1 MIFGYAT
8 EKYQRPFFAPRL
20 IFGKHDANSVA
31 LALLSAALPSTPPR
45 CRLQPCHLHL
55 KNMLGPAHL
64 SLAEDI
70 RRTLISLPRDD
81 PIYECGNAPLKVIQ
95 QRPED
100 VLALAHLKLHTWKFD
115 SVPLCWRR
123 LYEDASLYQAV
134 IILHDHGLR
143 PHKRKRSA
151 SPSPEH
157 DYITRLVYLL
167 DMAIILTGAPQRHQ
181 LILSIFDSLQ
191 HFLDPDE
198 HKNISPTFPI
208 APVPQSQNDTFTRV
222 ERLDFLQFQQ
232 HLDDTTT
239 PIIVKGVIDDWPAAA
254 SSDRRW
260 SDPSY
265 LLKATLGGRRLVPV
279 ELGRSYT
286 DDDWSQRIM
295 TFAEYMESHLLQFKQ
310 ERTGYLAQHDLFT
323 QIPSLSADTKTPDYC
338 YTAPPRPE
346 SLSSTVQ
353 VETLEE
359 PLRNAWLGP
368 AGTISPLHTDPYH
381 NILCQVVGHKYVRLY
396 APSETPKL
404 YPRGIDETGI
414 NMENTS
420 HVDIS
425 LAKRLY
431 TSGEQDQADGLERQ
445 SFEEQYPSFKDA
457 DCIEGVLGPGE
468 CLYIPVGWW
477 HYVESLSTSF
487 SMSFWWN

>member
-1 MIFGYAT
+1 M
-8 EKYQRPFFAPRL
+8 RPSSLTPE
-20 IFGKHDANSVA
+20 ISNS
-31 LALLSAALPSTPPR
+31 T
-45 CRLQPCHLHL
+45 
-55 KNMLGPAHL
+55 
-64 SLAEDI
+64 LAEDI
-70 RRTLISLPRDD
+70 RRALISLTREDA
-81 PIYECGNAPLKVIQ
+81 IYQCGDAPLSIIQ

-134 IILHDHGLR
+134 IILADHGVR
-143 PHKRKRSA
+143 RHKRKRSA
-151 SPSPEH
+151 SPSLEH

-167 DMAIILTGAPQRHQ
+167 DMAIILTGAPLRRQ

-191 HFLDPDE
+191 HFLDPNE
-198 HKNISPTFPI
+198 HKDIPRTFPV
-208 APVPQSQNDTFTRV
+208 APIPQSHKDTFSRV

-232 HLDDTTT
+232 HLDIKAM
-239 PIIVKGVIDDWPAAA
+239 PIIIKGVIDDWPAAA
-254 SSDRRW
+254 APDRRW
-260 SDPSY
+260 ADPSY

-295 TFAEYMESHLLQFKQ
+295 TFAEYMEAHLLQPKQ

-323 QIPSLSADTKTPDYC
+323 QVPSLSADTNTPDYC
-338 YTAPPRPE
+338 YTDPPPPE
-346 SLSSTVQ
+346 SLSSTVK
-353 VETLEE
+353 VETLDE

-396 APSETPKL
+396 APSETSKL
-404 YPRGIDETGI
+404 YPRGIDETGV

-431 TSGEQDQADGLERQ
+431 TSDEQDQADQMEKQ
-445 SFEEQYPSFKDA
+445 KFEEQYPSFKDA
-457 DCIEGVLGPGE
+457 KCIEGVLGPGE

-477 HYVESLSTSF
+477 HHVESLSTSF

>member
-1 MIFGYAT
+1 M
-8 EKYQRPFFAPRL
+8 P
-20 IFGKHDANSVA
+20 D
-31 LALLSAALPSTPPR
+31 ST
-45 CRLQPCHLHL
+45 
-55 KNMLGPAHL
+55 HL
-64 SLAEDI
+64 SLAEEI
-70 RRTLISLPRDD
+70 QRALTSLSRED
-81 PIYECGNAPLKVIQ
+81 PIHECGHAPLSIIR
-95 QRPED
+95 QRPEH
-100 VLALAHLKLHTWKFD
+100 VLALAHQKLHTWRFD

-134 IILHDHGLR
+134 AILIDHDAHRL
-143 PHKRKRSA
+143 KRKRSA
-151 SPSPEH
+151 SPPPER

-191 HFLDPDE
+191 HFLDPNE
-198 HKNISPTFPI
+198 HKDISHTFPV
-208 APVPQSQNDTFTRV
+208 APIPQSQKDTFTRV
-222 ERLDFLQFQQ
+222 ERLGFLQFQQ
-232 HLDDTTT
+232 HIDTKKT
-239 PIIVKGVIDDWPAAA
+239 PIIIQGVIADWPAATTP
-254 SSDRRW
+254 DRRW

-295 TFAEYMESHLLQFKQ
+295 TFAEYMETHLLQPKQ

-323 QIPSLSADTKTPDYC
+323 QIPSLSADTNTPDYC
-338 YTAPPRPE
+338 YTSPPPPE
-346 SLSSTVQ
+346 SLASTVQ
-353 VETLEE
+353 VEFLDE

-396 APSETPKL
+396 APSETAKL
-404 YPRGIDETGI
+404 YPRGIDETGV

-420 HVDIS
+420 HIDIS
-425 LAKRLY
+425 IAKRLY
-431 TSGEQDQADGLERQ
+431 TSGEKTQADKLVKQ
-445 SFEEQYPSFKDA
+445 KFEEQYPSFKEA
-457 DCIEGVLGPGE
+457 QCIEGVLHPGE

>member
-1 MIFGYAT
+1 MTSPNA
-8 EKYQRPFFAPRL
+8 
-20 IFGKHDANSVA
+20 
-31 LALLSAALPSTPPR
+31 
-45 CRLQPCHLHL
+45 
-55 KNMLGPAHL
+55 L

-70 RRTLISLPRDD
+70 RQALTSLSPKD
-81 PIYECGNAPLKVIQ
+81 PIHECGSAPLCIIQ
-95 QRPED
+95 ERPED
-100 VLALAHLKLHTWKFD
+100 VLALAHQKLHTWKFD

-123 LYEDASLYQAV
+123 LYEEASLYQAV
-134 IILHDHGLR
+134 SILNDHGMR
-143 PHKRKRSA
+143 GQKRKRHA
-151 SPSPEH
+151 SPSPES
-157 DYITRLVYLL
+157 DFITRLVHLL
-167 DMAIILTGAPQRHQ
+167 DMAIILTGAPCHRQ

-191 HFLDPDE
+191 HFLDSNE
-198 HKNISPTFPI
+198 HKDIAKIFPVAQI
-208 APVPQSQNDTFTRV
+208 PQSQNDTFIRV

-232 HLDDTTT
+232 HLDIKTT
-239 PIIVKGVIDDWPAAA
+239 PIIIKGVIDDWPATN
-254 SSDRRW
+254 DPLRYW

-295 TFAEYMESHLLQFKQ
+295 TFAEYMQSHLLQPKQ
-310 ERTGYLAQHDLFT
+310 ERTGYLAQHDLFS
-323 QIPSLSADTKTPDYC
+323 QVPCLSADTNTPDYC
-338 YTAPPRPE
+338 YTSPPSARAP
-346 SLSSTVQ
+346 SSTVE
-353 VETLEE
+353 VETLDE

-381 NILCQVVGHKYVRLY
+381 NILCQVVGYKYVRLY
-396 APSETPKL
+396 APSETAKL
-404 YPRGIDETGI
+404 YPRGIDENGV

-431 TSGEQDQADGLERQ
+431 TLDKQDQIDEMKKQ
-445 SFEEQYPSFKDA
+445 KFEAQFPLFRNAE
-457 DCIEGVLGPGE
+457 CIEGVLGPGE

>member
-1 MIFGYAT
+1 M
-8 EKYQRPFFAPRL
+8 PS
-20 IFGKHDANSVA
+20 SV
-31 LALLSAALPSTPPR
+31 
-45 CRLQPCHLHL
+45 
-55 KNMLGPAHL
+55 HL

-70 RRTLISLPRDD
+70 RRALISLTREDA
-81 PIYECGNAPLKVIQ
+81 IYQCGDAPLSIIQ

-134 IILHDHGLR
+134 IILADHGVR
-143 PHKRKRSA
+143 RHKRKRSA
-151 SPSPEH
+151 SPSLEH

-167 DMAIILTGAPQRHQ
+167 DMAIILTGAPLRRQ

-191 HFLDPDE
+191 HFLDPNE
-198 HKNISPTFPI
+198 HKDIPRTFPV
-208 APVPQSQNDTFTRV
+208 APIPQSHKDTFSRV

-232 HLDDTTT
+232 HLDIKAM
-239 PIIVKGVIDDWPAAA
+239 PIIIKGVIDDWPAAA
-254 SSDRRW
+254 APDRRW
-260 SDPSY
+260 ADPSY

-295 TFAEYMESHLLQFKQ
+295 TFAEYMDTHLLQPKQ
-310 ERTGYLAQHDLFT
+310 EKTGYLAQHDLFT
-323 QIPSLSADTKTPDYC
+323 QVPSLSADTNTPDYC
-338 YTAPPRPE
+338 YTDPPPPE
-346 SLSSTVQ
+346 SLSSTVKA
-353 VETLEE
+353 ETLDE

-396 APSETPKL
+396 APSETSKL
-404 YPRGIDETGI
+404 YPRGIDETGV

-431 TSGEQDQADGLERQ
+431 TSGDQDQADEIEMEKQL
-445 SFEEQYPSFKDA
+445 FEEQYPSFKDA
-457 DCIEGVLGPGE
+457 NCIEGILGPGE

>member
-1 MIFGYAT
+1 M
-8 EKYQRPFFAPRL
+8 PS
-20 IFGKHDANSVA
+20 SV
-31 LALLSAALPSTPPR
+31 
-45 CRLQPCHLHL
+45 
-55 KNMLGPAHL
+55 HL

-70 RRTLISLPRDD
+70 RRTLISLPREDA
-81 PIYECGNAPLKVIQ
+81 IYQCGDAPLSIIQ

-123 LYEDASLYQAV
+123 LYEDASMYQAV
-134 IILHDHGLR
+134 IILDNHAVRH
-143 PHKRKRSA
+143 HKRKRSA
-151 SPSPEH
+151 SPPFED
-157 DYITRLVYLL
+157 DYIARLVYLL
-167 DMAIILTGAPQRHQ
+167 DMAIILTGAPLRRQ

-191 HFLDPDE
+191 HFLDPNE
-198 HKNISPTFPI
+198 HKDIPRTFPV
-208 APVPQSQNDTFTRV
+208 APMPQSHNDTFSRV

-232 HLDDTTT
+232 YLDFKAT
-239 PIIVKGVIDDWPAAA
+239 PIIIKGVIDGWPAAA
-254 SSDRRW
+254 APDRRW
-260 SDPSY
+260 ADPSY

-286 DDDWSQRIM
+286 DHDWSQRIM
-295 TFAEYMESHLLQFKQ
+295 TFAEYMETHLLQPKH

-323 QIPSLSADTKTPDYC
+323 QIPSLSADTNTPDYC
-338 YTAPPRPE
+338 YTDPPPPE
-346 SLSSTVQ
+346 SLSSTVK
-353 VETLEE
+353 VETLDE

-404 YPRGIDETGI
+404 YPRGIDETGV

-425 LAKRLY
+425 LAKKLH
-431 TSGEQDQADGLERQ
+431 TSDEQDQADEMEKQ
-445 SFEEQYPSFKDA
+445 KFEEQYPSFKDA
-457 DCIEGVLGPGE
+457 KCIEGILGPGE

>member
-1 MIFGYAT
+1 MPDPT
-8 EKYQRPFFAPRL
+8 
-20 IFGKHDANSVA
+20 
-31 LALLSAALPSTPPR
+31 
-45 CRLQPCHLHL
+45 
-55 KNMLGPAHL
+55 HL
-64 SLAEDI
+64 SLAEEI
-70 RRTLISLPRDD
+70 QRTLASLSREDS
-81 PIYECGNAPLKVIQ
+81 IHECGHAPLNIIQ
-95 QRPED
+95 KRPED
-100 VLALAHLKLHTWKFD
+100 VLALAHQKLHTWRFD

-134 IILHDHGLR
+134 AILNHHSAR
-143 PHKRKRSA
+143 RHKRKRSA
-151 SPSPEH
+151 SPQRER

-191 HFLDPDE
+191 HFLDPNE
-198 HKNISPTFPI
+198 HKDIFRTFPA
-208 APVPQSQNDTFTRV
+208 APIPQSQKDTFTRV

-232 HLDDTTT
+232 HIDTKTT
-239 PIIVKGVIDDWPAAA
+239 PIIIQRVIDDWPATA
-254 SSDRRW
+254 SPDRRW
-260 SDPSY
+260 SDPTY

-286 DDDWSQRIM
+286 DDGWSQRIM
-295 TFAEYMESHLLQFKQ
+295 TFAEYMESHLLQPKQ
-310 ERTGYLAQHDLFT
+310 RRTGYLAQHDLFT
-323 QIPSLSADTKTPDYC
+323 QIPSLSADTNMPDYC
-338 YTAPPRPE
+338 YTSPPPPE

-353 VETLEE
+353 VETLDE

-381 NILCQVVGHKYVRLY
+381 NILCQVVGHKYIRLY
-396 APSETPKL
+396 APSETKKL
-404 YPRGIDETGI
+404 YPRGIDETGV

-425 LAKRLY
+425 LARRLY
-431 TSGEQDQADGLERQ
+431 TSGEQSDELEKQR
-445 SFEEQYPSFKDA
+445 FEKQYPSFKEA
-457 DCIEGVLGPGE
+457 QYTEGVLGPGE

>member
-1 MIFGYAT
+1 M
-8 EKYQRPFFAPRL
+8 P
-20 IFGKHDANSVA
+20 N
-31 LALLSAALPSTPPR
+31 LS
-45 CRLQPCHLHL
+45 
-55 KNMLGPAHL
+55 HL
-64 SLAEDI
+64 SLADEI
-70 RRTLISLPRDD
+70 QSALTPSSPED
-81 PIYECGNAPLKVIQ
+81 PIHECGYAPLSIIQ
-95 QRPED
+95 KRPED
-100 VLALAHLKLHTWKFD
+100 VLALAHQKLHTWRFD

-123 LYEDASLYQAV
+123 LYEDASLHQAV
-134 IILHDHGLR
+134 AILTDHGVR
-143 PHKRKRSA
+143 RHKRKRSA
-151 SPSPEH
+151 SPPLEH

-191 HFLDPDE
+191 LFLDPNE
-198 HKNISPTFPI
+198 HKNISHTFPVVPI
-208 APVPQSQNDTFTRV
+208 PQSQKDTFIRV

-232 HLDDTTT
+232 HIDTKTT
-239 PIIVKGVIDDWPAAA
+239 PIVIKGVIDDWPAVATP
-254 SSDRRW
+254 DRQW
-260 SDPSY
+260 NDPSY

-295 TFAEYMESHLLQFKQ
+295 TFAEYMESHLLQPKQ

-323 QIPSLSADTKTPDYC
+323 QIPSLSADTNTPDYC
-338 YTAPPRPE
+338 YTTPPPPD
-346 SLSSTVQ
+346 SLSSTLK
-353 VETLEE
+353 VETLDE

-396 APSETPKL
+396 APSETTKL
-404 YPRGIDETGI
+404 YPRGIDETGV

-420 HVDIS
+420 HIDIS

-431 TSGEQDQADGLERQ
+431 TLGGQDQPDGMEKQ
-445 SFEEQYPSFKDA
+445 KFEEQYPAFKEA
-457 DCIEGVLGPGE
+457 KCIEGVLGPGE

>member
-1 MIFGYAT
+1 M
-8 EKYQRPFFAPRL
+8 P
-20 IFGKHDANSVA
+20 NS
-31 LALLSAALPSTPPR
+31 L
-45 CRLQPCHLHL
+45 
-55 KNMLGPAHL
+55 HL

-70 RRTLISLPRDD
+70 RRTLISISRDD
-81 PIYECGNAPLKVIQ
+81 PIHDCGDAPLNIIQ

-100 VLALAHLKLHTWKFD
+100 VLALAHRKLHTWRFD
-115 SVPLCWRR
+115 SVPSCWRR
-123 LYEDASLYQAV
+123 LYEDASLYQAAS
-134 IILHDHGLR
+134 ILTAHDAR
-143 PHKRKRSA
+143 PHKCKRSA
-151 SPSPEH
+151 SPPLEH

-191 HFLDPDE
+191 HFLDPNE
-198 HKNISPTFPI
+198 HKDITHTFPV
-208 APVPQSQNDTFTRV
+208 APVPQLQNDSFTRV

-232 HLDDTTT
+232 HLDTKTT
-239 PIIVKGVIDDWPAAA
+239 PIIIKGVIDDWPAVAA
-254 SSDRRW
+254 SDRRW
-260 SDPSY
+260 NDPSY

-286 DDDWSQRIM
+286 DADWSQRIM
-295 TFAEYMESHLLQFKQ
+295 TFSEYMDSHLLQPKQ

-323 QIPSLSADTKTPDYC
+323 QIPSLSADTNTPDYC
-338 YTAPPRPE
+338 YTTPPPPK
-346 SLSSTVQ
+346 SLSSTVK
-353 VETLEE
+353 VDMLDE

-381 NILCQVVGHKYVRLY
+381 NILCQVVGHKYIRLY
-396 APSETPKL
+396 APSETTKL
-404 YPRGIDETGI
+404 YPRGIDDTGV

-425 LAKRLY
+425 LAKTLY
-431 TSGEQDQADGLERQ
+431 ASSEQDQLNGMEKQ
-445 SFEEQYPSFKDA
+445 KFEEQYPLFKDA
-457 DCIEGVLGPGE
+457 RCIEGVLGPGE